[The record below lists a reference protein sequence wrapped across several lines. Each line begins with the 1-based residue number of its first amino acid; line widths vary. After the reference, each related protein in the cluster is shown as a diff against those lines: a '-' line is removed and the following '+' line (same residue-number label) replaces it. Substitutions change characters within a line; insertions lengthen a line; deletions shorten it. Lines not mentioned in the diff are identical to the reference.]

1 MSVAGSSRA
10 EPVSETYEYAG
21 QGSSHHHAS
30 FFSSGRGD
38 ADVDDGADWHQE
50 QQDEGAPKPPLSWR
64 DPRVG
69 HASHSRLERTIEAI
83 GMGRYQLH
91 LLLLTGM
98 GWAADNAWM
107 TAIPMVLPAVQAHFN
122 VSDRYSGTMSS
133 ACFLGMMIG
142 SLVWGSYSDTYGRLP
157 SFTYTLAITTI
168 FAIVLPLSPSFPFLC
183 FSLFLLGSGLGGSMP
198 TDGTI
203 FLENTPKSKQ
213 YLTVALSTFFS
224 AGAALSS
231 AWAIIVMPCRVS
243 VSPGDDAGDAC
254 KGSLRWRIYLAGLA
268 VLTAAF
274 FLSRIFLFTLHESPR
289 YLVSQGRTA
298 EARRVLQQIVEY
310 NDTTEG
316 EALESIARS
325 AEPGASA
332 LSTPTPDSDGLVDRF
347 TTSARL
353 FITGNGPRR
362 LNGDI
367 TPQSDDRHTVDS
379 GKNVSS
385 RESASSDS
393 PVEEDAENGNI
404 ETGNRARSSIARPQR
419 LNRGMSVRLSDV
431 RSWSSNATGAPSKRA
446 SERGRLR
453 DLPMEWQA
461 AQSELQEDDEQR
473 RSVGVDRASG
483 DRGRPSIA
491 GSDFTASGQSMF
503 RQPSS
508 SPTKMEQREGER
520 EGLLSSRTSNEMGK
534 AYLDDSIHPE
544 DDLNGRP
551 STSYEALDADL
562 ASSTAPTKPATIQE
576 RMDQLLSLRWR
587 RTTLLT
593 WSIWTSLNLGYTML
607 NVFLP
612 KILEERAAAGG
623 GGRHAAPPSTQSQ
636 SSDAE
641 ALWSYFAYALASIPG
656 PLIAA
661 YLVEMPWLGRKGT
674 LALSLS
680 CTSGLMLLL
689 SSVLNSDSSSSSSN
703 ATQGEGGGGNG
714 TTFILVLISFGA
726 TTAYAALYGYTP
738 ELFAIELRGTACG
751 VASAAGRLAGVLA
764 PMIGG
769 WLLGR
774 TETGTG
780 ASGSSHKGS
789 GAGAL
794 CGLSAGLLAVTVLL
808 TLGLPREEVRGEGG
822 AAERRRPRTEE
833 A

>member
-1 MSVAGSSRA
+1 MSVSGSSYA
-10 EPVSETYEYAG
+10 E
-21 QGSSHHHAS
+21 QGSNGYAEQGPSHRQYPS
-30 FFSSGRGD
+30 SPFSSHNDD
-38 ADVDDGADWHQE
+38 ADAEDSANWGSPEQRDQQE
-50 QQDEGAPKPPLSWR
+50 GSSPPLTSWR

-69 HASHSRLERTIEAI
+69 HASQSRLERTIEAI

-91 LLLLTGM
+91 LLLLTGT

-107 TAIPMVLPAVQAHFN
+107 TAIPMVLPAVQSHFN
-122 VSDRYSGTMSS
+122 VSDRYSGALSS

-142 SLVWGSYSDTYGRLP
+142 SLAWGSYSDTYGRLP

-243 VSPGDDAGDAC
+243 LSPGDSAEDAC
-254 KGSLRWRIYLAGLA
+254 KGSWRWRIYLAGLA
-268 VLTAAF
+268 VLTSAF

-298 EARRVLQQIVEY
+298 EARRVLQHIVEY
-310 NDTTEG
+310 NDTTER

-332 LSTPTPDSDGLVDRF
+332 LAVPIPEADGVIARI
-347 TTSARL
+347 TTSAR
-353 FITGNGPRR
+353 FFVTGNGPRR
-362 LNGDI
+362 RDGD
-367 TPQSDDRHTVDS
+367 D
-379 GKNVSS
+379 S
-385 RESASSDS
+385 REGDNHTASLPGKDTPGRQSAGSES
-393 PVEEDAENGNI
+393 PDEEYAANGNV
-404 ETGNRARSSIARPQR
+404 EAGNASRTDSARFPK

-431 RSWSSNATGAPSKRA
+431 RSWSSNTTIAPSKRTGD
-446 SERGRLR
+446 RGRLQ
-453 DLPMEWQA
+453 DLAIEWRSTQA
-461 AQSELQEDDEQR
+461 DAVDEERQIP
-473 RSVGVDRASG
+473 SGVDRASG
-483 DRGRPSIA
+483 DRGRNSI
-491 GSDFTASGQSMF
+491 TASDYTATAQSTR

-508 SPTKMEQREGER
+508 SPTKLEQREAER
-520 EGLLSSRTSNEMGK
+520 EGLLSNRTSTEQTK
-534 AYLDDSIHPE
+534 VYLDDSIHPE
-544 DDLNGRP
+544 DEYNGHPDTRSP
-551 STSYEALDADL
+551 SYEGLDGE
-562 ASSTAPTKPATIQE
+562 APTGSPIKPVTIQGRIDE
-576 RMDQLLSLRWR
+576 LLSPRWR
-587 RTTLLT
+587 RTTVLT
-593 WSIWTSLNLGYTML
+593 WAIWTSLNLGYTML

-612 KILEERAAAGG
+612 KILEERAG
-623 GGRHAAPPSTQSQ
+623 GGRGTSTQSQ

-656 PLIAA
+656 PLVAA
-661 YLVEMPWLGRKGT
+661 YLVETPWLGRKGT

-680 CTSGLMLLL
+680 CTSALMLVL
-689 SSVLNSDSSSSSSN
+689 SSVLGSGSAAAAASADE
-703 ATQGEGGGGNG
+703 TQGTG

-751 VASAAGRLAGVLA
+751 VASAAGRLAGVMA

-774 TETGTG
+774 TEVG
-780 ASGSSHKGS
+780 ASGHSGS

-808 TLGLPREEVRGEGG
+808 TLGLPREEARGE
-822 AAERRRPRTEE
+822 AVERRGRGEEEE